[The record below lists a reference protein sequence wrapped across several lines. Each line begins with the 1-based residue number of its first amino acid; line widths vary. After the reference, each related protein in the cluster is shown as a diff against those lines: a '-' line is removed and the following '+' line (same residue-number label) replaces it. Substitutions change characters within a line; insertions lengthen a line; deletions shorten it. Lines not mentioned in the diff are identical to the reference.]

1 MWGNLFHYVPILI
14 LEWKEFKHDSKW
26 GNRAYTNKVKRRK
39 GKIRGMER
47 ARQEEVSG
55 KD

>member
-39 GKIRGMER
+39 GKRRGMER